1 MRSYYEL
8 RLLAN
13 NMAYIVNGSTHS
25 PVEFENELE
34 LQKIAI
40 QNPDIFQDICNR
52 PIVIGE
58 EIEMKNFGGRGR
70 ADILL
75 TDHDGKVILVEVKL
89 SRNTEIIRKIIA
101 QLIDYASAFKGTQVK
116 QIEAGLGWQ
125 LDDAL
130 LDKPEQEKIRT
141 NFASNMKSGSV
152 ECIIITDGI
161 NDNLERIRN
170 YLNEYEM
177 NIKLIIVNKFQNELG
192 DVIIANPI
200 YTQINR
206 EIQIKAIGDSKED
219 ERREQL
225 NKIRDLFTHKTL
237 NLDLGVTNVQGT
249 SPIYRKITIPKIP
262 KAIHFEFHKWKGK
275 SVHLDIEKE
284 IYFPLAEKIDTSF
297 ANDEDIVYHKDW
309 PHGRRISVKSSN
321 ASSEEDVE
329 KMIILIQ
336 KMMPL
341 ITSFFNNQ

>member
-1 MRSYYEL
+1 MT
-8 RLLAN
+8 
-13 NMAYIVNGSTHS
+13 YIVNGNTHS

-34 LQKIAI
+34 LQKIVI
-40 QNPDIFQDICNR
+40 QNPDVFQDLCNR
-52 PIVIGE
+52 PIVIDE

-101 QLIDYASAFKGTQVK
+101 QLIDYASAFKGTQVN
-116 QIEAGLGWQ
+116 QIEAGLGGQ
-125 LDDAL
+125 LDYAL
-130 LDKPEQEKIRT
+130 LDNPEQEKIRK
-141 NFASNMKSGSV
+141 NFESNMKSGSV

-170 YLNEYEM
+170 YLNEFQI

-192 DVIIANPI
+192 NVIIANPI

-206 EIQIKAIGDSKED
+206 EIQIKGIGDSKQE

-225 NKIRDLFTHKTL
+225 NKIRDLFSEKTL

-249 SPIYRKITIPKIP
+249 SPGYRKITIPKIP

-284 IYFPLAEKIDTSF
+284 IYFPLADKIVTLF
-297 ANDEDIVYHKDW
+297 AKDEDIVYHEDW
-309 PHGRRISVKSSN
+309 PYGRRISVKSSN
-321 ASSEEDVE
+321 KSAEQDVDT
-329 KMIILIQ
+329 MITLIQ